1 MISKKDVSL
10 VVKSENEK
18 NLQKAREKIDAE
30 IKKQYKGSS
39 KTVSVDLDWM
49 KSKLLVEQLKSEYE
63 APDAG
68 WKAEINAGSGY
79 DGSWCILIL
88 S

>member
-30 IKKQYKGSS
+30 IKKQYKESS
-39 KTVSVDLDWM
+39 KTVSVDLD
-49 KSKLLVEQLKSEYE
+49 
-63 APDAG
+63 
-68 WKAEINAGSGY
+68 
-79 DGSWCILIL
+79 
-88 S
+88 

>member
-1 MISKKDVSL
+1 MLKL
-10 VVKSENEK
+10 
-18 NLQKAREKIDAE
+18 
-30 IKKQYKGSS
+30 KKQYKESS

-68 WKAEINAGSGY
+68 WKAEINAGSDY

>member
-1 MISKKDVSL
+1 MFRWWLNLKTRKICKKQERKL
-10 VVKSENEK
+10 MLK
-18 NLQKAREKIDAE
+18 L
-30 IKKQYKGSS
+30 KKQYKESS

-68 WKAEINAGSGY
+68 WKAEINAGSDY